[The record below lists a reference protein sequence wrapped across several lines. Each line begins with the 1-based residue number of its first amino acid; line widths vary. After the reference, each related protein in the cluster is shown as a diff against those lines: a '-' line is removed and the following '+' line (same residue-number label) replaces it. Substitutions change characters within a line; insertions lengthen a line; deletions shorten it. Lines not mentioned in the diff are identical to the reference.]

1 MGRQITVLLEK
12 GMVAVEVDQEEVDQ
26 EEVDQEEVDLE
37 EVDLVDHNPQTTVH
51 LVVDQAVVE
60 ADQAVVEVVDLEVVV
75 DLVEAV
81 HQIPEDFPNHPEV
94 KVVAVK
100 GLRQEMVTILE
111 DSPAHLEAREVRAVE
126 AEEVLVPSLL
136 EADQTPVDSPAHQ
149 VAPAAVL
156 QGLVAILV
164 ASA

>member
-1 MGRQITVLLEK
+1 MG
-12 GMVAVEVDQEEVDQ
+12 
-26 EEVDQEEVDLE
+26 
-37 EVDLVDHNPQTTVH
+37 
-51 LVVDQAVVE
+51 
-60 ADQAVVEVVDLEVVV
+60 DQAVVEVVDLVVVVDLV

-81 HQIPEDFPNHPEV
+81 HRILEDFPNHPEV

-100 GLRQEMVTILE
+100 GLRQEMATILE

-164 ASA
+164 ASAQALEVVLTVEEV